1 MPAPWE
7 TATDRTRSAAVIT
20 GVLFI
25 VATAASVAG
34 SALAGPV
41 WDRTNPLGDLFADA
55 NRIDAGLLLQ
65 LIAAGASVGIALAM
79 YPVLRTWGRGLSL
92 GSVVFRTI
100 EAVLYIVAVVSALSL
115 LSVAQRFLDAGAAQR
130 VWSQAVGD
138 SLLDV
143 RDHANLAAVLAFSV
157 GAFMYYSLLYRS
169 QLVPRWLSGWGI
181 LAIIL
186 TLVACLFA
194 LFGHH
199 PVTDYVLLVLPIAVQ
214 EIVLAVWL
222 IAKGFTSPG
231 HLAVPF
237 PDGRDLGRDASTRA

>member
-1 MPAPWE
+1 VLVPAE
-7 TATDRTRSAAVIT
+7 TETDRFRSAAVTT
-20 GVLFI
+20 GILFI

-34 SALAGPV
+34 SSLSGPV
-41 WDRTNPLGDLFADA
+41 LDRANYLASLSGDA
-55 NRIDAGLLLQ
+55 NRVDAGLLLQ

-100 EAVLYIVAVVSALSL
+100 EALLYIAAVVSTLSL
-115 LSVAQRFLDAGAAQR
+115 LSVAQRFLGADAAQR
-130 VWSQAVGD
+130 VSLQAVGD
-138 SLLDV
+138 SLLDI
-143 RDHANLAAVLAFSV
+143 RDQANLAAVMAFSV
-157 GAFMYYSLLYRS
+157 GALMYYYLLYHSR
-169 QLVPRWLSGWGI
+169 LVPRWLSGWGI

-186 TLVACLFA
+186 ILVACLLA

-199 PVTDYVLLVLPIAVQ
+199 PITTYVPLILPIAVQ

-231 HLAVPF
+231 HLATP
-237 PDGRDLGRDASTRA
+237 LLE

>member
-1 MPAPWE
+1 MPPHEVRMLGRDE
-7 TATDRTRSAAVIT
+7 TSTNRLRSAGVTA

-34 SALAGPV
+34 SALLGPALDHTDV
-41 WDRTNPLGDLFADA
+41 ASISEVA
-55 NRIDAGLLLQ
+55 NRVNAGVLLQ

-92 GSVVFRTI
+92 GSVVFRTM
-100 EAVLYIVAVVSALSL
+100 EALLYILSIVSVLSL
-115 LSVAQRFLDAGAAQR
+115 LGVGKRFVDADAAQR
-130 VWSQAVGD
+130 ASLQAVGD
-138 SLLDV
+138 SLLIV
-143 RDHANLAAVLAFSV
+143 RDQANLVAVMAFGI
-157 GAFMYYSLLYRS
+157 GALMYYYLLYLS

-186 TLVACLFA
+186 TLVACLLA

-199 PVTDYVLLVLPIAVQ
+199 PITTYTLLVLPIAVQ

-222 IAKGFTSPG
+222 IARGFRTPVS
-231 HLAVPF
+231 
-237 PDGRDLGRDASTRA
+237 